1 MNNINAIISAV
12 IKTLDTVPT
21 NEIEIKL
28 PETVK
33 KLKIDGKIF
42 DFNTDSIQLLR
53 DIEKLGE
60 EVRNLES
67 NTEME
72 NMQKFTVIIDK
83 CRIGI
88 DLALGSGTFVA
99 IFGENMDSYLRPM
112 YLLSQLVSIC
122 RQATQDFVEFEYSS
136 GDNVR
141 E

>member
-1 MNNINAIISAV
+1 MENE
-12 IKTLDTVPT
+12 KTLNTVPT
-21 NEIEIKL
+21 VDNDIVEIKL

-33 KLKIDGKIF
+33 KLRIDGKAF
-42 DFNTDSIQLLR
+42 NFNTDSIQLLR

-60 EVRNLES
+60 EVRTLES
-67 NTEME
+67 DTNME
-72 NMQKFTVIIDK
+72 NMQKFTVIVDK
-83 CRIGI
+83 CRKGI
-88 DLALGSGTFVA
+88 DLALGNGTFVE
-99 IFGENMDSYLRPM
+99 IFGDNMDSYLRPV

>member
-1 MNNINAIISAV
+1 MENE

-67 NTEME
+67 DTEME

>member
-1 MNNINAIISAV
+1 MENE
-12 IKTLDTVPT
+12 KTLNTVPT
-21 NEIEIKL
+21 VDNDIVEIKL

-33 KLKIDGKIF
+33 KLRIDGKVF
-42 DFNTDSIQLLR
+42 YFNTDSIQLLR

-60 EVRNLES
+60 EVRILES
-67 NTEME
+67 DTNME

-83 CRIGI
+83 CRKGI
-88 DLALGSGTFVA
+88 DLALGNGTFVE
-99 IFGENMDSYLRPM
+99 IFGDNMDSYLRPV

>member
-1 MNNINAIISAV
+1 MENE
-12 IKTLDTVPT
+12 KTLNTVPT
-21 NEIEIKL
+21 VDNDIVEIKL

-33 KLKIDGKIF
+33 KLRIDGKVF
-42 DFNTDSIQLLR
+42 YFNTDSIQLLR

-60 EVRNLES
+60 EVRTLES
-67 NTEME
+67 DTNME
-72 NMQKFTVIIDK
+72 NMQKFTVIVDK
-83 CRIGI
+83 CRKGI
-88 DLALGSGTFVA
+88 DLALGNGTFVE
-99 IFGENMDSYLRPM
+99 IFGDNTDSYLRPV

>member
-1 MNNINAIISAV
+1 MENE
-12 IKTLDTVPT
+12 KTLNTIPTVD
-21 NEIEIKL
+21 NDIVEIKL

-33 KLKIDGKIF
+33 KLRIDGKVF
-42 DFNTDSIQLLR
+42 YFNTDSIQLLR

-60 EVRNLES
+60 EVRTLES
-67 NTEME
+67 DTNME
-72 NMQKFTVIIDK
+72 NMQKFTVIVDK
-83 CRIGI
+83 CRKGI
-88 DLALGSGTFVA
+88 DLALGNGTFVE
-99 IFGENMDSYLRPM
+99 IFGDNMDSYLRPV

>member
-1 MNNINAIISAV
+1 MENE
-12 IKTLDTVPT
+12 KTLNTVPT
-21 NEIEIKL
+21 VDNDIVEIKL

-33 KLKIDGKIF
+33 KLRIDGKVF
-42 DFNTDSIQLLR
+42 YFNTDSIQLLR

-60 EVRNLES
+60 EVRALES
-67 NTEME
+67 DTNME
-72 NMQKFTVIIDK
+72 NMNKFTVIVDK
-83 CRIGI
+83 CRKGI
-88 DLALGSGTFVA
+88 DLALGNGTFVE
-99 IFGENMDSYLRPM
+99 IFGDNMDSYLRPV

>member
-1 MNNINAIISAV
+1 MENE
-12 IKTLDTVPT
+12 KTLNTVPT
-21 NEIEIKL
+21 VDNDIVEIKL

-33 KLKIDGKIF
+33 KLRIDGKVF
-42 DFNTDSIQLLR
+42 NFNTDSIQLLR

-60 EVRNLES
+60 EVRTLES
-67 NTEME
+67 DTNME

-83 CRIGI
+83 CRKGI
-88 DLALGSGTFVA
+88 DLALGNGTFVE
-99 IFGENMDSYLRPM
+99 IFGDNMDSYLRPV

>member
-1 MNNINAIISAV
+1 MENEE
-12 IKTLDTVPT
+12 KTLNTVPT
-21 NEIEIKL
+21 VKDNDIIDIEL

-33 KLKIDGKIF
+33 KLRIDGKVF
-42 DFNTDSIQLLR
+42 YFNTDSIQLLR
-53 DIEKLGE
+53 DIETLGE

-83 CRIGI
+83 CRKGI

-99 IFGENMDSYLRPM
+99 IFGDNMDSYLRPA

-136 GDNVR
+136 ENNVR

>member
-1 MNNINAIISAV
+1 MENE
-12 IKTLDTVPT
+12 KTLNTVPT
-21 NEIEIKL
+21 VDNDIVEIKL

-33 KLKIDGKIF
+33 KLRIDGKVF
-42 DFNTDSIQLLR
+42 YFNTDSIQLLR

-60 EVRNLES
+60 EVRTLES
-67 NTEME
+67 DTSME
-72 NMQKFTVIIDK
+72 NMQKFTVIVDK
-83 CRIGI
+83 CRKGI
-88 DLALGSGTFVA
+88 DLALGNGTFVE
-99 IFGENMDSYLRPM
+99 IFGDNMDSYLRPV

>member
-1 MNNINAIISAV
+1 MENE
-12 IKTLDTVPT
+12 KTLNTVPT
-21 NEIEIKL
+21 VDNDIVEIKL

-33 KLKIDGKIF
+33 KLRIDGKVF
-42 DFNTDSIQLLR
+42 YFNTDSIQLLR

-60 EVRNLES
+60 EVRTLES
-67 NTEME
+67 DTNME
-72 NMQKFTVIIDK
+72 NMQKFTVIVDK
-83 CRIGI
+83 CRKGI
-88 DLALGSGTFVA
+88 DLALGNGTFVE
-99 IFGENMDSYLRPM
+99 IFGDNMDSYLRPV

>member
-1 MNNINAIISAV
+1 MENE
-12 IKTLDTVPT
+12 KTLNTVPT
-21 NEIEIKL
+21 VDNDVVEIKL

-33 KLKIDGKIF
+33 KLKIDGKVF
-42 DFNTDSIQLLR
+42 HFNTDSIQLLR

-60 EVRNLES
+60 EVRTLES
-67 NTEME
+67 DTNME
-72 NMQKFTVIIDK
+72 NMQKFTVIVDK
-83 CRIGI
+83 CRKGI
-88 DLALGSGTFVA
+88 DLALGNGTFVE
-99 IFGENMDSYLRPM
+99 IFGDNMDSYLRPV

>member
-1 MNNINAIISAV
+1 MENE
-12 IKTLDTVPT
+12 KTLNTVPT
-21 NEIEIKL
+21 VDNDVIEIKL

-33 KLKIDGKIF
+33 KLRVDGKVF
-42 DFNTDSIQLLR
+42 YFNTDSIQLLR
-53 DIEKLGE
+53 DIETLGE
-60 EVRNLES
+60 EVQQLES
-67 NTEME
+67 DTNME

-83 CRIGI
+83 CRKGI
-88 DLALGSGTFVA
+88 DLALGNGTFVE
-99 IFGENMDSYLRPM
+99 IFGDNMDSYLRPV

>member
-1 MNNINAIISAV
+1 MENE
-12 IKTLDTVPT
+12 KTLNTVPT
-21 NEIEIKL
+21 VDNDIVEIKL

-33 KLKIDGKIF
+33 KLRIDGKVF
-42 DFNTDSIQLLR
+42 YFNTDSIQLLR

-60 EVRNLES
+60 EVRTLES
-67 NTEME
+67 DTNME
-72 NMQKFTVIIDK
+72 NMQKFTVIVDK
-83 CRIGI
+83 CRKGI
-88 DLALGSGTFVA
+88 DLALGNGTFVE
-99 IFGENMDSYLRPM
+99 IFGDNMYSYLRPV

>member
-1 MNNINAIISAV
+1 MENE
-12 IKTLDTVPT
+12 KTLNTVPT
-21 NEIEIKL
+21 VDNDIVEIKL

-33 KLKIDGKIF
+33 KLRIDGKVF
-42 DFNTDSIQLLR
+42 YFNTDSIQLLR

-60 EVRNLES
+60 EVRVLES
-67 NTEME
+67 DTDME
-72 NMQKFTVIIDK
+72 NMNKFTVIVDK
-83 CRIGI
+83 CRKGI
-88 DLALGSGTFVA
+88 DLALGNGTFVE
-99 IFGENMDSYLRPM
+99 IFGDNMDSYLRPV

>member
-1 MNNINAIISAV
+1 MENE
-12 IKTLDTVPT
+12 KTLNTVPT
-21 NEIEIKL
+21 VDNDIVEIKL

-33 KLKIDGKIF
+33 KLRIDGKVF
-42 DFNTDSIQLLR
+42 YFNTDSIQLLR

-60 EVRNLES
+60 EVRILES
-67 NTEME
+67 DTNME
-72 NMQKFTVIIDK
+72 NMQKFTVIVDK
-83 CRIGI
+83 CRKGI
-88 DLALGSGTFVA
+88 DLALGNGTFVE
-99 IFGENMDSYLRPM
+99 IFGDNMDSYLRPV

>member
-1 MNNINAIISAV
+1 MENE
-12 IKTLDTVPT
+12 KTLNTVPT
-21 NEIEIKL
+21 VDNDIVEIKL

-33 KLKIDGKIF
+33 KLRIDGKVF
-42 DFNTDSIQLLR
+42 NFNTDSIQLLR

-60 EVRNLES
+60 EVRTLES
-67 NTEME
+67 DTNME
-72 NMQKFTVIIDK
+72 NMQKFTVIVDK
-83 CRIGI
+83 CRKGI
-88 DLALGSGTFVA
+88 DLALGNGTFVE
-99 IFGENMDSYLRPM
+99 IFGDNMDSYLRPV

>member
-1 MNNINAIISAV
+1 MENE
-12 IKTLDTVPT
+12 KTLNTVPT
-21 NEIEIKL
+21 VDNDIVEIKL

-33 KLKIDGKIF
+33 KLRIDGKV
-42 DFNTDSIQLLR
+42 FNFYTDSIQLLR

-60 EVRNLES
+60 EVRTLES
-67 NTEME
+67 DTNME
-72 NMQKFTVIIDK
+72 NMQKFTVIVDK
-83 CRIGI
+83 CRKGI
-88 DLALGSGTFVA
+88 DLALGNGTFVE
-99 IFGENMDSYLRPM
+99 IFGDNMDSYLRPV